1 MEFLSDEDLSYL
13 LSLCEGRVL
22 TTQYVKALVP
32 DLDVMGDIGR
42 AGLLSSKIKAEQRRR
57 IEAAKKKPAETPHP

>member
-1 MEFLSDEDLSYL
+1 MEFTDDDLSYI

-32 DLDVMGDIGR
+32 DIDVMGDIGR
-42 AGLLSSKIKAEQRRR
+42 AGLLSSRLKAEQRARA
-57 IEAAKKKPAETPHP
+57 EAARKQIQKEPKTP